1 MNLRRQ
7 CKNREG
13 EISLLEEVWEREK
26 GRLIV
31 LYGRR
36 RIGKARLLM
45 EFAKRNG
52 IFYIA
57 EESSAHIQIN
67 GLKEKIAEFFNDSLL
82 KTLDI
87 RDCQIC

>member
-13 EISLLEEVWEREK
+13 EISLLEEEWEKEK

-36 RIGKARLLM
+36 
-45 EFAKRNG
+45 G
-52 IFYIA
+52 I
-57 EESSAHIQIN
+57 E
-67 GLKEKIAEFFNDSLL
+67 D
-82 KTLDI
+82 
-87 RDCQIC
+87 

>member
-1 MNLRRQ
+1 MIS
-7 CKNREG
+7 KFIFIDREG
-13 EISLLEEVWEREK
+13 EISLLEEERGREK

-31 LYGRR
+31 LY
-36 RIGKARLLM
+36 
-45 EFAKRNG
+45 G

-67 GLKEKIAEFFNDSLL
+67 GLKEKIAKFFNDSLL
-82 KTLDI
+82 KTLENI